1 MRLIAGKYRAGPEA
15 HASRSSPCT
24 ILHHEAFAPAGHHA
38 QPEAG
43 NALVPD
49 EELRRLRLNSID
61 SAFGQFW
68 HGRSC
73 AMMMAGPYSG
83 HHLRTVNEHIEI
95 AQ

>member
-68 HGRSC
+68 HKWSR

-83 HHLRTVNEHIEI
+83 HHLCTVNEHIEI
-95 AQ
+95 A

>member
-49 EELRRLRLNSID
+49 EGLRPLWLNNID
-61 SAFGQFW
+61 NAFSKFW
-68 HGRSC
+68 H
-73 AMMMAGPYSG
+73 
-83 HHLRTVNEHIEI
+83 E
-95 AQ
+95 